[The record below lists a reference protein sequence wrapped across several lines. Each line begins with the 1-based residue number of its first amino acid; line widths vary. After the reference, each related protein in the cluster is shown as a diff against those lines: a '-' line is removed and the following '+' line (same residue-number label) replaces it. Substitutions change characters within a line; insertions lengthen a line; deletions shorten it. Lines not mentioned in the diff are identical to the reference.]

1 MCKLTWLTTSV
12 ENSTVIVWFPM
23 ENSVSP
29 LVQVNDNAQKKLQF
43 ASLLTDY
50 EANFL
55 TTSIEFCIILD
66 AGAVLMIPKI
76 QIQFAWKMLKD
87 GLRDQRHSITS
98 GNMRLVLERQG
109 LPKVVQVKV

>member
-1 MCKLTWLTTSV
+1 MCKLTWLTTSI

-55 TTSIEFCIILD
+55 TTLI
-66 AGAVLMIPKI
+66 G
-76 QIQFAWKMLKD
+76 LK
-87 GLRDQRHSITS
+87 
-98 GNMRLVLERQG
+98 LVLCSFSTLNLTFDLIMAYAIMRC
-109 LPKVVQVKV
+109 

>member
-1 MCKLTWLTTSV
+1 MCKLTWLTASV

-55 TTSIEFCIILD
+55 TTLI
-66 AGAVLMIPKI
+66 G
-76 QIQFAWKMLKD
+76 LK
-87 GLRDQRHSITS
+87 
-98 GNMRLVLERQG
+98 LVLCSSSTLNLTFEAPEG
-109 LPKVVQVKV
+109 NI

>member
-1 MCKLTWLTTSV
+1 MCKLTWLTTSI

-55 TTSIEFCIILD
+55 TTLI
-66 AGAVLMIPKI
+66 G
-76 QIQFAWKMLKD
+76 LK
-87 GLRDQRHSITS
+87 
-98 GNMRLVLERQG
+98 LVLCSLSTLNLTFDLIMAYAIMRC
-109 LPKVVQVKV
+109 